1 MQRPVGNLEPME
13 REKTEREEIKK
24 QTKINL
30 MYIQMYIFILLYCVY
45 KTVAQLCAMVL
56 AVLKFTILLL
66 NSKITLLSRSSSK

>member
-13 REKTEREEIKK
+13 REETEREEIKK

-30 MYIQMYIFILLYCVY
+30 MYIQMYIFILFYCVY
-45 KTVAQLCAMVL
+45 KTVAQLCTMVL